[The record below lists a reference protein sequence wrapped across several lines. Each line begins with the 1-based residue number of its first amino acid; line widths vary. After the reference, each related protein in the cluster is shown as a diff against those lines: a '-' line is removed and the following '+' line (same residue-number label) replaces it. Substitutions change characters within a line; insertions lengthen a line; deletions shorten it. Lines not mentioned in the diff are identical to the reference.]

1 MKVCEN
7 CGIEYWAQQLHDAIN
22 RPPRSWGE
30 VLGEPDLAGPDLADD
45 IAVTVDAIE
54 DGHGADAYRAFVSR
68 WLPEER
74 EAA

>member
-1 MKVCEN
+1 MD
-7 CGIEYWAQQLHDAIN
+7 IEYWANQLHDAIN
-22 RPPRSWGE
+22 RLQGSWGA
-30 VLGEPDLAGPDLADD
+30 VLDMPEPGAADLADD

-54 DGHGADAYRAFVSR
+54 AGRGADAYRAFVSR